1 MQIELKPIAEYRKEY
16 KVYALFEGTD
26 RRFAD
31 IVRNE
36 HAEAPIDAYII
47 MINPGSCH
55 KKSDDNPLKDTTFY
69 NGFDMVEAVS
79 DPAQKCI
86 MALMDACNMNK
97 IRILN
102 LFDYANGNLVEA
114 LKHKGVSIFDNSRA
128 EDRKKYMPTDAVCIA
143 AWGMDSSLMEYKKMA
158 YECIG
163 GECIIGYPENL
174 DKYEY
179 RYIKP
184 RGQEAQ
190 KTVISRIADEYIAY
204 KARCGC
210 EFDALCNMFPKVSRE
225 DIVAIWNYIVDASR
239 KMDDPDAGKIS
250 MNCS

>member
-1 MQIELKPIAEYRKEY
+1 MIILCGTKTDKDEGELLEIKLLPVKEYREKY
-16 KVYALFEGTD
+16 KVYALFEGED

-31 IVRNE
+31 IVRKGHE
-36 HAEAPIDAYII
+36 EANIDAYII

-55 KKSDDNPLKDTTFY
+55 KKSDENPVMDTAFY
-69 NGFDMVEAVS
+69 KGFDMVEAVS

-102 LFDYANGNLVEA
+102 LFDYANGNLAEA
-114 LKHKGVSIFDNSRA
+114 LKHKGVSIFDYSRA
-128 EDRKKYMPTDAVCIA
+128 EDRKRYMPTDAVCIA
-143 AWGMDSSLMEYKKMA
+143 AWGMDSSLMEYKKVA

-163 GECIIGYPENL
+163 EERIIGYPENQ

-184 RGQEAQ
+184 RGIEAQ
-190 KTVISRIADEYIAY
+190 RTVISRIAEEYFAY
-204 KARCGC
+204 KA
-210 EFDALCNMFPKVSRE
+210 
-225 DIVAIWNYIVDASR
+225 
-239 KMDDPDAGKIS
+239 
-250 MNCS
+250 

>member
-1 MQIELKPIAEYRKEY
+1 MQIELKPITEYRKAY
-16 KVYALFEGTD
+16 KVYALFEGDD

-36 HAEAPIDAYII
+36 YEEAPIDAYII

-55 KKSDDNPLKDTTFY
+55 KKSDDNPVIDTAFY
-69 NGFDMVEAVS
+69 KGFTMVEAVS

-86 MALMDACNMNK
+86 MALMDACDMNK

-102 LFDYANGNLVEA
+102 LFDYANGNLAEA
-114 LKHKGVSIFDNSRA
+114 LKHKGVSIFDDRRA
-128 EDRKKYMPTDAVCIA
+128 EDRKRYMPTDAVYIA
-143 AWGMDSSLMEYKKMA
+143 AWGIDDSLFEYKKMA

-163 GECIIGYPENL
+163 GDRIIGYPRNAE
-174 DKYEY
+174 KYKY

-190 KTVISRIADEYIAY
+190 KAVISGIADEYIAY
-204 KARCGC
+204 KA
-210 EFDALCNMFPKVSRE
+210 
-225 DIVAIWNYIVDASR
+225 
-239 KMDDPDAGKIS
+239 
-250 MNCS
+250 

>member
-1 MQIELKPIAEYRKEY
+1 MQIELKPISEYRKEY
-16 KVYALFEGTD
+16 KVYALFEGAD

-31 IVRNE
+31 IVRSGYE
-36 HAEAPIDAYII
+36 EASIDSYII
-47 MINPGSCH
+47 MINPESCH
-55 KKSDDNPLKDTTFY
+55 KKSDENPVIDTAFY
-69 NGFDMVEAVS
+69 KGFSMVEAVS

-102 LFDYANGNLVEA
+102 LFDYANGNLTEA
-114 LKHKGVSIFDNSRA
+114 LKHKGVSIFDDSRA
-128 EDRKKYMPTDAVCIA
+128 EDRKRYMPTDAVCIA
-143 AWGMDSSLMEYKKMA
+143 AWGMDPALMDYKKMA

-163 GECIIGYPENL
+163 GARIIGYPENS

-190 KTVISRIADEYIAY
+190 KAVISRITDEYIAY
-204 KARCGC
+204 KSIIG
-210 EFDALCNMFPKVSRE
+210 F
-225 DIVAIWNYIVDASR
+225 
-239 KMDDPDAGKIS
+239 
-250 MNCS
+250 

>member
-16 KVYALFEGTD
+16 KVYALFEETD

-36 HAEAPIDAYII
+36 HVEAPIDAYII

-55 KKSDDNPLKDTTFY
+55 RKSDENPVIDVAFY
-69 NGFDMVEAVS
+69 KGLDIVEVVS

-86 MALMDACNMNK
+86 MALMDACKMNK

-102 LFDYANGNLVEA
+102 LFDYANGNLTEA
-114 LKHKGVSIFDNSRA
+114 LKHKGVSIFDDSRA
-128 EDRKKYMPTDAVCIA
+128 EDRKRYMPTGAVCIA
-143 AWGMDSSLMEYKKMA
+143 AWGMDSSIMEYKKMA

-163 GECIIGYPENL
+163 EARIIGYPENS

-190 KTVISRIADEYIAY
+190 KAVISRIADEYIAY
-204 KARCGC
+204 RA
-210 EFDALCNMFPKVSRE
+210 
-225 DIVAIWNYIVDASR
+225 
-239 KMDDPDAGKIS
+239 
-250 MNCS
+250 

>member
-1 MQIELKPIAEYRKEY
+1 MQIELKPIAEYRKKY
-16 KVYALFEGTD
+16 RVYALFDGAD

-31 IVRNE
+31 VVRNQHE
-36 HAEAPIDAYII
+36 EDSIDAYII

-55 KKSDDNPLKDTTFY
+55 KKSDDNPVIDTAFY
-69 NGFDMVEAVS
+69 KAFDMVEAVS

-86 MALMDACNMNK
+86 MALMDACKMNK

-102 LFDYANGNLVEA
+102 LFDYANGNLAEA
-114 LKHKGVSIFDNSRA
+114 LNHKGVSVFDDSRA
-128 EDRKKYMPTDAVCIA
+128 ADRKRYMPTDAVCIA
-143 AWGMDSSLMEYKKMA
+143 AWGVDSSLLKYKKMA

-163 GECIIGYPENL
+163 GERIIGYPENK

-184 RGQEAQ
+184 RGIEAQ

-204 KARCGC
+204 KA
-210 EFDALCNMFPKVSRE
+210 
-225 DIVAIWNYIVDASR
+225 
-239 KMDDPDAGKIS
+239 
-250 MNCS
+250 

>member
-16 KVYALFEGTD
+16 KVYALFEGID

-31 IVRNE
+31 IVRNG
-36 HAEAPIDAYII
+36 HAEVPIDAYII

-55 KKSDDNPLKDTTFY
+55 KKSDENPVIDTIFY
-69 NGFDMVEAVS
+69 KGFDMVEAVS

-86 MALMDACNMNK
+86 MALMDACNMDK

-102 LFDYANGNLVEA
+102 LFDYANGNLAEA
-114 LKHKGVSIFDNSRA
+114 LKHKGVSIFDDSRA
-128 EDRKKYMPTDAVCIA
+128 EDRERYMPTDAVCIA
-143 AWGMDSSLMEYKKMA
+143 AWGMDSSLMNYKKMA

-163 GECIIGYPENL
+163 GDHIIGYPENA

-190 KTVISRIADEYIAY
+190 KAVISRIAEEYFTY
-204 KARCGC
+204 KA
-210 EFDALCNMFPKVSRE
+210 
-225 DIVAIWNYIVDASR
+225 
-239 KMDDPDAGKIS
+239 
-250 MNCS
+250 

>member
-1 MQIELKPIAEYRKEY
+1 MYGTKTDKDEGELLEIKLLPVKEYREKY
-16 KVYALFEGTD
+16 KVYALFEGED

-31 IVRNE
+31 IVRKGHE
-36 HAEAPIDAYII
+36 EANIDAYII

-55 KKSDDNPLKDTTFY
+55 KKSDENPVINFAFY

-86 MALMDACNMNK
+86 MALMDACEMNK

-102 LFDYANGNLVEA
+102 LFDYANGNLAEA
-114 LKHKGVSIFDNSRA
+114 LKHKGVSIFDDSRA
-128 EDRKKYMPTDAVCIA
+128 TDRKRYMPTDAVCIA
-143 AWGMDSSLMEYKKMA
+143 AWGMDSSLMEYKKVA

-163 GECIIGYPENL
+163 EERIIGYPENQ

-184 RGQEAQ
+184 RGIEAQ
-190 KTVISRIADEYIAY
+190 RTVISRIADEYIAY
-204 KARCGC
+204 KA
-210 EFDALCNMFPKVSRE
+210 
-225 DIVAIWNYIVDASR
+225 
-239 KMDDPDAGKIS
+239 
-250 MNCS
+250 